1 MFGFFTTNSRIAAL
15 QKTVAG
21 QAKDIAA
28 LIELVEKLDSRLETL
43 EGEFAHISDEIEEQ
57 VERVVDRELDGLEVS
72 INRR

>member
-21 QAKDIAA
+21 QAKDIAT
-28 LIELVEKLDSRLETL
+28 LVELVEKLDSRLETL

-57 VERVVDRELDGLEVS
+57 VERAVDRELDGLEVS